1 MHFRECLLKR
11 WRGVSQPSLFY
22 LPKIN
27 NREVNMTHKVFLI
40 QSEGLGRGD
49 EQLGSMLMANFL
61 RLLGDSEDKPGSMIF
76 WNAGVRLICEGSPV
90 LNRLK
95 LLEEQGVELLGC
107 ATCLE
112 HFELAD
118 KLAVGKPTNMMKSI
132 QSMLSSEV
140 VSL

>member
-1 MHFRECLLKR
+1 M
-11 WRGVSQPSLFY
+11 S
-22 LPKIN
+22 
-27 NREVNMTHKVFLI
+27 HKVFLI

-61 RLLGDSEDKPGSMIF
+61 RLLGENEEKPGSMIF
-76 WNAGVRLICEGSPV
+76 WNSGVRLLCEGSPV
-90 LNRLK
+90 LHRLK
-95 LLEEQGVELLGC
+95 PLEEQGVELLAC

-112 HFELAD
+112 YLELTD

-132 QSMLSSEV
+132 QSMLSSDM